1 VWRGFCLVHT
11 AFTLAQVRQ
20 VREKLPGARI
30 IVHPECPRDVV
41 RACDAHGS
49 TSQIIEYVR
58 AAPDGAI
65 VVVGTELNLVE
76 RLAEQQAGRVTVK
89 VLAPSVCANMAK
101 TNEENLLAILTE
113 WPEAN
118 RVRVPPD
125 VAALARTA
133 LERMLQL

>member
-1 VWRGFCLVHT
+1 
-11 AFTLAQVRQ
+11 
-20 VREKLPGARI
+20 
-30 IVHPECPRDVV
+30 
-41 RACDAHGS
+41 
-49 TSQIIEYVR
+49 
-58 AAPDGAI
+58 
-65 VVVGTELNLVE
+65 
-76 RLAEQQAGRVTVK
+76 
-89 VLAPSVCANMAK
+89 MAK